1 MSRKIAQAAG
11 ACRMPHVQQTEEYMW
26 QIDKDFG
33 YYKKWPWWDKQDV
46 VKTAVKEWE
55 KNRFHLH
62 DGYARR
68 LRGNDLGNGNASREL
83 FDMDKG
89 TIPWLYHKLHRDSA

>member
-1 MSRKIAQAAG
+1 MRKIAQAAG

-33 YYKKWPWWDKQDV
+33 YYKKWPWWDKPDV

-55 KNRFHLH
+55 KNRFHVH